1 MAEWS
6 KALDLKSNVET
17 RVGSN
22 PAADAFLVWRCFCC
36 VWLSAVSVLLF
47 DSSKFHKHRGV
58 MKILYETPIGYLLIA
73 EAAEKTYTLEA
84 SAKFVD
90 VQEMLDNF
98 ASLQR
103 GVLPDMLKTFLEKHV
118 ADGPLCVTDESV
130 GKLIED
136 TTSIRCTLNCDA
148 ARAVRERLAEL
159 VGVTKEEYYAKVVHL
174 AHKMGGM
181 ALKENPEKMDVMV
194 VESINLLEDL
204 DRDIN
209 MHAMRLKEWYGFHF
223 PELEEVC
230 ENNID
235 YMRTIV
241 AVGNRRNI
249 ECIRSEGI
257 FGEDKTEEVIERAR
271 TSMGAEITD
280 EDCTKITS
288 DAKSVIRMCTYRDEL
303 SKYLRKRV
311 TALAPNLVALVGE
324 MTAARMLAKAGS
336 LLALSKMPASTLQI
350 MGAEKAF
357 LSAIKNKSDTPK
369 HGLIYHSPLVTQA
382 SPSLKGKMARSLAS
396 KASLACKIDAFGES
410 TSSEMG
416 TEARVRLEKRLQK
429 MEEAGSKKKVHARRP
444 KHHFKP
450 VLKYD
455 ERQDIRE
462 STKKQKTTE

>member
-1 MAEWS
+1 M
-6 KALDLKSNVET
+6 
-17 RVGSN
+17 R
-22 PAADAFLVWRCFCC
+22 
-36 VWLSAVSVLLF
+36 
-47 DSSKFHKHRGV
+47 
-58 MKILYETPIGYLLIA
+58 ILYETPIGYLLIIQS
-73 EAAEKTYTLEA
+73 AEKNYILEA

-98 ASLQR
+98 ASLQS
-103 GVLPDMLKTFLEKHV
+103 GVLPDTLRTFLEKYV
-118 ADGPLCVTDESV
+118 ESEPLCVTEESV

-136 TTSIRCTLNCDA
+136 STSIRCMLDSNSV
-148 ARAVRERLAEL
+148 RAVRERLSEF
-159 VGVTKEEYYAKVVHL
+159 VGVTKEEYYEKVVHL
-174 AHKMGGM
+174 AHKMGSM

-209 MHAMRLKEWYGFHF
+209 MHVMRLKEWYGFHF

-241 AVGNRRNI
+241 AVGNRKNI
-249 ECIRSEGI
+249 ECVRDEGV

-280 EDCTKITS
+280 EDCMKIKS

-303 SKYLRKRV
+303 NKYMRKRV
-311 TALAPNLVALVGE
+311 TALSPNLVALVGE
-324 MTAARMLAKAGS
+324 MTAAKMLAKAGS
-336 LLALSKMPASTLQI
+336 LLALSKLPASTVQI

-382 SPSLKGKMARSLAS
+382 SPSLKGKMARSLAA

-416 TEARVRLEKRLQK
+416 TEARMRLEKRLQR
-429 MEEAGSKKKVHARRP
+429 MEEVGTKKKMHVRRA